1 MCLQAVCCP
10 DKEHCCPQGYTCD
23 ILSRSC
29 QKLIMMQLER
39 VPLTP
44 VYLLEPQPQLSPTKH
59 KDITCDEQ
67 TNCGH
72 DETCCRTSATSWG
85 CCPSSNVWFTETSPA
100 SFLLLYV
107 NCQGELRT
115 VSKPRAP
122 KFSYAYLRKGRLHLL
137 TAFRLTAILGS
148 LLESPVLGQQMK
160 VILFYS
166 QSSISSFCTIYS
178 NSLDFSSVLQWNYN
192 ALHS

>member
-1 MCLQAVCCP
+1 MYLQAVCCP

-44 VYLLEPQPQLSPTKH
+44 VYLLEPEPQLSPTKH
-59 KDITCDEQ
+59 KDIKCDEQ

-85 CCPSSNVWFTETSPA
+85 CCPSSNVWFTEISPA

-122 KFSYAYLRKGRLHLL
+122 KFFICLPQKREAAPLDCLQARCYFEIGPGK
-137 TAFRLTAILGS
+137 
-148 LLESPVLGQQMK
+148 
-160 VILFYS
+160 
-166 QSSISSFCTIYS
+166 SSFRSADES
-178 NSLDFSSVLQWNYN
+178 NFILQPQ
-192 ALHS
+192 